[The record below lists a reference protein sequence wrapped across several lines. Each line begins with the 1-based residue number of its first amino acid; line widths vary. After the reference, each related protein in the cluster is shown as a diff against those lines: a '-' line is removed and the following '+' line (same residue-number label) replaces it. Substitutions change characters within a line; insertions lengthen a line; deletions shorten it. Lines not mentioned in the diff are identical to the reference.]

1 MKLKL
6 KLSAFG
12 QRINQIFQYHKILAY
27 LLLMPNTLELNEPP
41 RYLIII
47 SRLWDVFT
55 RWSSPKLSNIFSQI
69 QSLVKATTDGSGAVV
84 PGQGWLIYG
93 GNDLSTSQKLVH
105 INQAWTNGPDLPGR
119 VKVTG
124 TCVVQVRYKK

>member
-1 MKLKL
+1 MDLN
-6 KLSAFG
+6 G
-12 QRINQIFQYHKILAY
+12 PPPY
-27 LLLMPNTLELNEPP
+27 LF
-41 RYLIII
+41 IH
-47 SRLWDVFT
+47 SRLREIFT
-55 RWSSPKLSNIFSQI
+55 IWSSPKLINIFSQI
-69 QSLVKATTDGSGAVV
+69 QSLLTVTTDGSGAVV

-119 VKVTG
+119 LKVTG